1 MAPQRLRMSHLRPG
15 VHASSQGLRGNG
27 AECLQRR
34 GAKEGPRIASH
45 ATRWIALSV
54 QTLATVQIMAEE
66 TARAILLALV
76 QGMQLRGGQG
86 AQIESLSHRLR
97 ADGVDLLDVSAG
109 LRHAVEQGWL
119 LYDERNAWIRLTDV
133 GAAAVHHKARSVTG
147 LPSGSA
153 VAARQAS

>member
-1 MAPQRLRMSHLRPG
+1 
-15 VHASSQGLRGNG
+15 
-27 AECLQRR
+27 
-34 GAKEGPRIASH
+34 
-45 ATRWIALSV
+45 
-54 QTLATVQIMAEE
+54 MAEE

-76 QGMQLRGGQG
+76 KGMQLRGGQG
-86 AQIESLSHRLR
+86 AQIEPLSHRLR

-133 GAAAVHHKARSVTG
+133 GAATVHRKARSVTG
-147 LPSGSA
+147 LSPGSA